1 MGEGTALILIAGLL
15 ISVIILAYRSHVKD
29 RTLDMIIGKYE
40 RQYEKMDRLIQL
52 HKQLLENDTKI
63 HEGYRRITDLQGE
76 LLKIIRDDYR

>member
-15 ISVIILAYRSHVKD
+15 ITVIILAYKSYMNDERLNILTDV
-29 RTLDMIIGKYE
+29 YE

-63 HEGYRRITDLQGE
+63 HEGYGRITDLQGE